1 MERIVMNWFKESR
14 TSIGKKE
21 AVRWVRLKLIGLQPK
36 RSCARA
42 SWLQEL
48 SSGQTRTCTPD
59 WQLFRDGCRI
69 ASQIRE
75 RADRVL
81 ERVCA
86 VTSNVLLFS
95 DGHLNPVLATRWLEL
110 SPGSARR

>member
-1 MERIVMNWFKESR
+1 MNWFKESL

-59 WQLFRDGCRI
+59 WQLFRDGCRE
-69 ASQIRE
+69 ANRPHQIGE
-75 RADRVL
+75 RADRVV
-81 ERVCA
+81 ERVR
-86 VTSNVLLFS
+86 VVPGNFLLFS
-95 DGHLNPVLATRWLEL
+95 SGASHSGSGSPLAGVQSGDLR
-110 SPGSARR
+110 G